1 MLSSHPEM
9 CFRYRNNVCA
19 NIKVTRYLLSKV
31 EKGPFNRNQTLKFN
45 VLESR
50 KICLTKSYSM
60 VKPEVRLIWQS
71 KKKSAYRTH
80 LMHLQFDRAHL
91 L

>member
-9 CFRYRNNVCA
+9 CFRYRNNVCV
-19 NIKVTRYLLSKV
+19 NIKVSRYLLSKV

-50 KICLTKSYSM
+50 KITRSKIDLAKQEKKCLQNTFNASS
-60 VKPEVRLIWQS
+60 I
-71 KKKSAYRTH
+71 
-80 LMHLQFDRAHL
+80 
-91 L
+91 